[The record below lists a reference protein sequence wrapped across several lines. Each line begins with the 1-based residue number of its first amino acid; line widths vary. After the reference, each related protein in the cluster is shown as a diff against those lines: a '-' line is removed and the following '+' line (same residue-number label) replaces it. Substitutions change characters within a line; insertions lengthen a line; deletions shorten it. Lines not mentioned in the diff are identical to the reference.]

1 MTREERENEIRKQL
15 IPTKEECLVFFKE
28 LTKLVDVRFVP
39 YYKVAVKALEQE
51 SVIDKIREEWTEIVK
66 KNNWGSP
73 AIYVHSGYRSE
84 AVNKAIGGSKTSE
97 HMLGYAV
104 DFEPVNQKNLEF
116 FNFMVDYLKRNN
128 IPFSQLINE
137 KPICGVPSWIHFSIN
152 GKKGYRKQI
161 FKCSCSF

>member
-1 MTREERENEIRKQL
+1 MGKYFTIDELCKSSTGKSLGLDNTPNDEIKSHLEEL
-15 IPTKEECLVFFKE
+15 I
-28 LTKLVDVRFVP
+28 
-39 YYKVAVKALEQE
+39 

-116 FNFMVDYLKRNN
+116 FNFMVDYLKQNN

-161 FKCSCSF
+161 FTLV

>member
-1 MTREERENEIRKQL
+1 MGKYFTIDELCKSSTGKSLGLDNTPNDEIKSHLEEL
-15 IPTKEECLVFFKE
+15 I
-28 LTKLVDVRFVP
+28 
-39 YYKVAVKALEQE
+39 

-84 AVNKAIGGSKTSE
+84 AVNKTIGGSKTSE

-128 IPFSQLINE
+128 ILFSQLINE

-161 FKCSCSF
+161 FTLV

>member
-1 MTREERENEIRKQL
+1 MGKYFTIDELCKSSTGKSLGLDNTPNDEIKSHLEEL
-15 IPTKEECLVFFKE
+15 I
-28 LTKLVDVRFVP
+28 
-39 YYKVAVKALEQE
+39 

-116 FNFMVDYLKRNN
+116 WKFMVDYLKRNN

-161 FKCSCSF
+161 FTLV

>member
-1 MTREERENEIRKQL
+1 MGKYFTIDELCKSSTGKSLGLDNTPNDEIKSHLEEL
-15 IPTKEECLVFFKE
+15 I
-28 LTKLVDVRFVP
+28 
-39 YYKVAVKALEQE
+39 
-51 SVIDKIREEWTEIVK
+51 SVIDKIREEWTILCKNK
-66 KNNWGSP
+66 KWGSP

-84 AVNKAIGGSKTSE
+84 SVNKAIGGSKTSE

-104 DFEPVNQKNLEF
+104 DFEPVNQRNLEF

-161 FKCSCSF
+161 FTLV